1 MTILAPDK
9 EQVLEAAIGGLSRV
23 AEAIVAVPTE
33 ARTKS
38 LHAAENSYRRTARTW
53 GYDEA
58 EIDEWVSVIM
68 FRLRAEV
75 SAQSQR
81 TNNTSL
87 NTTPHRWC
95 RRPLPK
101 NKKDNQASLM

>member
-1 MTILAPDK
+1 MTTLALDK

-23 AEAIVAVPTE
+23 AEAVLAIPNE

-38 LHAAENSYRRTARTW
+38 LDAAENSYRQTARAW

-58 EIDEWVSVIM
+58 EIEEWVSAIM

-75 SAQSQR
+75 SAQELAHQQNDPKDDAPSLVP
-81 TNNTSL
+81 TSAAQ
-87 NTTPHRWC
+87 NE
-95 RRPLPK
+95 
-101 NKKDNQASLM
+101 

>member
-75 SAQSQR
+75 SAQESAHQQYKPKH
-81 TNNTSL
+81 NSPSLVPTS
-87 NTTPHRWC
+87 TA
-95 RRPLPK
+95 
-101 NKKDNQASLM
+101 QE